1 MILFDPFS
9 QSQFGWK
16 GPRCTEGERARNQE
30 RVCLLEGEAVL
41 RVDGGQIYEKMRA
54 VDIVKNE
61 RKGDREIKE
70 VREDLP

>member
-16 GPRCTEGERARNQE
+16 GPCCTEGERARNQE

-54 VDIVKNE
+54 EDIVKNE